1 MSRDAVK
8 RLEAI
13 TMHEDLGV
21 GFALANHDLEIRG
34 AGELL
39 GDEQSGQI
47 AAVGFTLYMEMLN
60 KAINSLKD
68 GDELSLTDLSARNTE
83 LNLDISALIPAT
95 YIDDVSTRLIF
106 YKRLVS
112 AANDEELQ
120 TIKAEMIDRFGPVP
134 QELSDLFEIHKLRI
148 KVEPLG
154 IDSIAMNN
162 VTRFIKFNT
171 SNKR

>member
-1 MSRDAVK
+1 
-8 RLEAI
+8 
-13 TMHEDLGV
+13 
-21 GFALANHDLEIRG
+21 
-34 AGELL
+34 
-39 GDEQSGQI
+39 
-47 AAVGFTLYMEMLN
+47 MEMLN
-60 KAINSLKD
+60 KSINSLKD

-83 LNLDISALIPAT
+83 INLDISALIPAT

-120 TIKAEMIDRFGPVP
+120 SIKAEMIDRFGPVP

-171 SNKR
+171 RNKINPDRIVKLLMKYPKDYALEGLKLRIIPKVEPQEQIKFINDVISNIV